1 MVALVDAWLPW
12 PVWTKWLVHEASDA
26 MLETYWLVA
35 EGAAVAVP
43 AAATAAYALQG
54 RRRLQA
60 LLREPLFWDAAQP
73 VSLATIFAE
82 LNGESDFVGSLRE
95 LVGGSGPLSVSDLE
109 RAVRLLQSSA
119 STCRDFVLDQATE
132 AVLRAAMPSAN
143 APSEGI
149 ELMARLS
156 EAYGALGFFRLMGS
170 LNQERKADLPAL
182 LPVEGVQVGGLPL
195 QGGPRAVDEADGA
208 GAGVLGV
215 LRAIGLGEGRAWLP
229 TVFKA
234 VEDLVRERQVKKARD
249 AYFKTLQALG
259 AVAADALRRRS
270 PAGQQV
276 RRNVYSPLDAYRT
289 LQARVRARR
298 RTSSGVKQWLVPA
311 VEDALWDEYGQSLE
325 RAIALV
331 QDKCQ
336 SLERVLMGKDGL
348 PLAGEVLFRH
358 RQGLL
363 AGVAEDAFPVAPAE
377 AAFEEYQR
385 AKQQTRQESQ

>member
-1 MVALVDAWLPW
+1 
-12 PVWTKWLVHEASDA
+12 

-43 AAATAAYALQG
+43 TVATAAYAVQG
-54 RRRLQA
+54 RRRLHA

-82 LNGESDFVGSLRE
+82 LNGESNFVGSLRE
-95 LVGGSGPLSVSDLE
+95 LVGGVGPLAVAELE
-109 RAVRLLQSSA
+109 RAVRQLQANA
-119 STCRDFVLDQATE
+119 STARDFVLDQATE
-132 AVLRAAMPSAN
+132 AVLRTALPNPQTPGA
-143 APSEGI
+143 GI

-156 EAYGALGFFRLMGS
+156 EAYTELGFFRLMAH
-170 LNQERKADLPAL
+170 LNQERSPELPAL
-182 LPVEGVQVGGLPL
+182 LPVEGVQVGGLPMP
-195 QGGPRAVDEADGA
+195 GGQAVLEEGA
-208 GAGVLGV
+208 SGAGVLGV
-215 LRAIGLGEGRAWLP
+215 LRAIGLGEGRDWLP

-249 AYFKTLQALG
+249 AYFRALHALG
-259 AVAADALRRRS
+259 AAVCEALRRRS

-276 RRNVYSPLDAYRT
+276 RRNIYSALDAYRT

-298 RTSSGVKQWLVPA
+298 PVGQGLKSWLVPT
-311 VEDALWDEYGQSLE
+311 VEDALWHELGVSLD

-331 QDKCQ
+331 DDKCQ
-336 SLERVLMGKDGL
+336 SLERLLMGKDGL

-363 AGVAEDAFPVAPAE
+363 AGVAPDAFPLAPVE
-377 AAFEEYQR
+377 VTFDEYQR
-385 AKQQTRQESQ
+385 AKQQPRQENA